1 MWTDYLKAFLVGG
14 AFCALGQILI
24 DRTGLTPARILTGYV
39 VAGVILG
46 AVGLYE
52 PLAEWAGAG
61 ATVPLTGFGNTLARG
76 VREAVAQK
84 GVLGAFTGRVYR
96 LRRGGSAR
104 PCFSGFWSRSWQSPG
119 KRNNGLAPLSLLVIY
134 SP

>member
-84 GVLGAFTGRVYR
+84 GVLGAFTG
-96 LRRGGSAR
+96 GFTASAAGIGAAV
-104 PCFSGFWSRSWQSPG
+104 FFGFLVAV
-119 KRNNGLAPLSLLVIY
+119 LAKPREKK
-134 SP
+134 